1 LAVDEPD
8 EPPPPLELLMD
19 ETPAA
24 LRQIAALMASTSRAS
39 LPAAF
44 CVTKTKT
51 IVVIKLCII
60 TVL

>member
-1 LAVDEPD
+1 MA
-8 EPPPPLELLMD
+8 

-24 LRQIAALMASTSRAS
+24 LRQMAALMASTSRAS

-51 IVVIKLCII
+51 IVVIK
-60 TVL
+60 